1 MPLLYLLSLEILSDE
16 KYFEF
21 AMADNTAVP
30 PRPSKIAAIANDSN
44 YLVLSKERIW
54 SVPLPVE
61 KTASAN
67 DYIYRD
73 VNQPRRFEA
82 FQLYGHKNKTTGIA
96 YVHFGSQL
104 CGAKGTVHG
113 GCIGALF
120 DELLG
125 SIMLWQDC
133 L

>member
-1 MPLLYLLSLEILSDE
+1 
-16 KYFEF
+16 
-21 AMADNTAVP
+21 MADNTAVP

-73 VNQPRRFEA
+73 VNQPR
-82 FQLYGHKNKTTGIA
+82 
-96 YVHFGSQL
+96 
-104 CGAKGTVHG
+104 
-113 GCIGALF
+113 
-120 DELLG
+120 
-125 SIMLWQDC
+125 
-133 L
+133 